1 MSDSELETSRVVVG
15 VDTHADTHYVA
26 VLSEYGRPLADRE
39 FPTTVSGYR
48 EIVGFIAGFGN
59 VLQVGMEGTGTYGA
73 ALTKVLQAV
82 GMPVVEVNRP
92 DRQQRRLKGKT
103 DSLDAYRAAQS
114 VLSGIS
120 TAVPKAKD
128 GPVECLRVLR
138 ASRASAMKA
147 RSATINQI
155 KGLLVSAPETL
166 RAKYQGMATTAMIGA
181 MVRARPSGHPADPY
195 HVTAQVLKTLAT
207 RYQHL
212 TVEIEEATA
221 QLQLILDSY
230 APMLQDLPGVGTD
243 VASQLLVTLGDNRER
258 VSNEVS
264 VSTQ

>member
-1 MSDSELETSRVVVG
+1 
-15 VDTHADTHYVA
+15 
-26 VLSEYGRPLADRE
+26 
-39 FPTTVSGYR
+39 
-48 EIVGFIAGFGN
+48 
-59 VLQVGMEGTGTYGA
+59 
-73 ALTKVLQAV
+73 
-82 GMPVVEVNRP
+82 
-92 DRQQRRLKGKT
+92 
-103 DSLDAYRAAQS
+103 
-114 VLSGIS
+114 
-120 TAVPKAKD
+120 
-128 GPVECLRVLR
+128 
-138 ASRASAMKA
+138 MKA

-212 TVEIEEATA
+212 TVEIEEVTA

-230 APMLQDLPGVGTD
+230 APMLQDLPGVGAD